1 MAVQRGLVYMT
12 ANADTITN
20 VSELSRRDYRWLQRS
35 TGVAITSKHSFRMG
49 ALAIRGGNL
58 IGYAV
63 NRLRNHPRLVEDW
76 YDCSFHAEQS
86 LIENCD
92 TVSSIV
98 YVARITPAGKLAMAK
113 PCQSC
118 LRLLTEAG
126 VKRVVWTHGEDT
138 VGMMSLG

>member
-1 MAVQRGLVYMT
+1 MADRGLAYMT
-12 ANADTITN
+12 PDADITCR
-20 VSELSRRDYRWLQRS
+20 VTSLARRDYRWLQRS
-35 TGVAITSKHSFRMG
+35 IGVALTSRHSYRMG
-49 ALAIRGGNL
+49 ALAVRGGNL
-58 IGYAV
+58 LAYAT
-63 NRLRNHPRLVEDW
+63 NKHRNHPRLVEDW

-98 YVARITPAGKLAMAK
+98 YVARVTPAGRVAIAK

-118 LRLLTEAG
+118 LRLLSEAG
-126 VKRVVWTHGEDT
+126 AKRVVWTHNEDT